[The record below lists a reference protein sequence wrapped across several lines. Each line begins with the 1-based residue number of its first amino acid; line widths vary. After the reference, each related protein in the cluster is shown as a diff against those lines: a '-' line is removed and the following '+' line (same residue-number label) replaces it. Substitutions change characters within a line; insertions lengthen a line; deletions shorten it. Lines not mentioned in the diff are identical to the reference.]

1 MTLLI
6 MNVFHRPIEVTEL
19 SPPSH
24 NSSQTQLGAF
34 KCLRLTLTLPRK
46 PEIKASLIC
55 ACLTSCD
62 LEIHPPSSPVA
73 EDRCDK
79 CHFTKSCS
87 KCSKCK
93 MAKYCVS
100 HGFSFKLDLLIC
112 YSSQKNVKLHTGKS
126 TSRSADHTRQRKSG
140 ESPYY
145 PTERLANLICL
156 NTESDTA
163 MNLSRLTILCS
174 PEANFALSL
183 NYSVSRSWSIA
194 LSLRLA

>member
-87 KCSKCK
+87 KCSKCVRRPNIVLVI
-93 MAKYCVS
+93 VS
-100 HGFSFKLDLLIC
+100 VVSCFKLDLLIC
-112 YSSQKNVKLHTGKS
+112 YSSQKNVKLRTGKS

-183 NYSVSRSWSIA
+183 NYSVSRS
-194 LSLRLA
+194 